1 MLIEP
6 TAEDG
11 SSAGSSA
18 HHIDPPY
25 RTDSSW
31 SQSERRRERVGD
43 RTGKTVPSCPDT
55 DSHSDNRAD
64 TDACR
69 SRLAETWRDL
79 DGEPDLMSCPSLN
92 TQVAGF
98 AICSLPEGTH
108 DVHQLR
114 CEDTG
119 ELLGE
124 WTDADMTFREPA
136 SEPGRAIEF
145 SDRPVH
151 EIHYGDVA

>member
-6 TAEDG
+6 TAENG
-11 SSAGSSA
+11 SSAGSST
-18 HHIDPPY
+18 HHIDPPF

-31 SQSERRRERVGD
+31 SQSERRCERVGD

-55 DSHSDNRAD
+55 DSNSGNLGD
-64 TDACR
+64 TDTCR
-69 SRLAETWRDL
+69 SRLAETWRDR
-79 DGEPDLMSCPSLN
+79 DLMSCRALN

-98 AICSLPEGTH
+98 AICSLPEGSH

-124 WTDADMTFREPA
+124 WTDVDTTFREPA
-136 SEPGRAIEF
+136 SELRRAIEF
-145 SDRPVH
+145 GDRSVH